1 MRTTPAGD
9 FRTIETRDWDEA
21 RHAVAAAYFPHELT
35 ELSGGRPPALAMRT
49 FDLGPLTIG
58 RLGWGVDVA
67 IDCDYPE
74 AYEVNLPL
82 SGRLESRHGRD
93 VVVSRRGEGT
103 IFPANAATPITL
115 WSGECTVV
123 GVQFDRAHLEREAE
137 RVLGG
142 PPGPLPPQLGAGD
155 GAARGWLH
163 LVRTLSSELEHMAG
177 LVCRDL
183 VQAQLTA
190 AITTGFIMAA
200 HPDRGGSPPARP
212 RIVRRVLDRLQEDPA
227 RAWTVADMAEVAG
240 VSVRRLQEGF
250 QQYHGTSPSAALRDI
265 RLARVH
271 AELAA
276 ADGDRTV
283 TEVATR
289 WGFAHL
295 GRFAGAYRRRYG
307 VSPGETLRG

>member
-123 GVQFDRAHLEREAE
+123 GVKFDRAHLEREAE

-142 PPGPLPPQLGAGD
+142 
-155 GAARGWLH
+155 
-163 LVRTLSSELEHMAG
+163 
-177 LVCRDL
+177 
-183 VQAQLTA
+183 
-190 AITTGFIMAA
+190 
-200 HPDRGGSPPARP
+200 
-212 RIVRRVLDRLQEDPA
+212 
-227 RAWTVADMAEVAG
+227 
-240 VSVRRLQEGF
+240 
-250 QQYHGTSPSAALRDI
+250 
-265 RLARVH
+265 
-271 AELAA
+271 
-276 ADGDRTV
+276 
-283 TEVATR
+283 
-289 WGFAHL
+289 
-295 GRFAGAYRRRYG
+295 
-307 VSPGETLRG
+307 